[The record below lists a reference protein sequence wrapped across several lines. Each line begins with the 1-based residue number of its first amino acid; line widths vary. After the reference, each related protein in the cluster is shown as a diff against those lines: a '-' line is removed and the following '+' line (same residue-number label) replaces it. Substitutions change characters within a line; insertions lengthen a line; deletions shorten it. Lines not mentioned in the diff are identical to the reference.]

1 MQIARHACSQAQNV
15 LGFAPM
21 SDPDHDQ
28 TFEIIESRASRP
40 DPAPAGLTR
49 KHDGFTRQDVV
60 LAYARAFQMIGGVPR
75 LALWANANPDKFFPL
90 FAKFQPS
97 TTIVVGDNSKVEI
110 LHAIPRTDLD
120 DHGPGDGSQAGDPGP

>member
-1 MQIARHACSQAQNV
+1 
-15 LGFAPM
+15 M
-21 SDPDHDQ
+21 SDEDTDR
-28 TFEIIESRASRP
+28 TFEIIESRSSRP
-40 DPAPAGLTR
+40 DPAPSGLTR

-97 TTIVVGDNSKVEI
+97 TTIVVGDNSTVEI

-120 DHGPGDGSQAGDPGP
+120 DHGPGTPTQAGDPSP